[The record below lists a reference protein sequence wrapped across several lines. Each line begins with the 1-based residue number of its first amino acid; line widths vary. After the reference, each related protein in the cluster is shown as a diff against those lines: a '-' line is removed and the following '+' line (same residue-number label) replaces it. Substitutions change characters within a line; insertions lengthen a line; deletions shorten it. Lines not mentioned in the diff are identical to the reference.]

1 MLDHRMG
8 YAVLGWSKSGRV
20 AAGSSSCGQQGTLQQ
35 GIWCRGDRR
44 FHGVRRTGSRWSW
57 LLPGGFRGS
66 HGLWDWRQL
75 LPSGCHQLGP
85 GVRSR
90 WKVWRVRK
98 HQELTPLDQQCNS
111 EYLKRHWAN
120 RAIQQIVKVAFSGG
134 KIHYIWHTK
143 NVTANKNRCWGNWL
157 YVLCYPPKDRSLWR
171 PWWAPPISIDLHR
184 ACDHVHQPGG
194 QGWSISFSLQ
204 PHQKYYI
211 THQLV
216 WRTNG
221 LLTLK
226 FKAYIL
232 SSQGKSRDAFAGT

>member
-171 PWWAPPISIDLHR
+171 PWWAPPISIDLWSCSSARRSRVINFIFPTASPEILYHTSVSMENKR
-184 ACDHVHQPGG
+184 PVNPQVQSVHSIIPG
-194 QGWSISFSLQ
+194 
-204 PHQKYYI
+204 
-211 THQLV
+211 
-216 WRTNG
+216 
-221 LLTLK
+221 
-226 FKAYIL
+226 
-232 SSQGKSRDAFAGT
+232 